1 MKRLGFALVGLIL
14 LLVPG
19 DALASLTLTSPAD
32 STSLHAN
39 QTLTVS
45 WTPDG
50 DATANDAA
58 PSYLLFTGTYWTT
71 RITLNQAGIRA
82 HSFSFRPNE
91 TVASLLANHGPNVL
105 AAAVTPPIGSD
116 YVLPGGVYAIDLF
129 ILDGTGGVHDRASAV
144 GLNVVDQC
152 GVGTYSLDGWPPCT
166 QATPGHYVFTG
177 GSTNQLPCAPG
188 TFVGIFG
195 NYTCDLA
202 PPGGYVPIA
211 AATAPTDCSAGTYQD
226 EPGQIACKTAPAG
239 SFVATT
245 GATAAIPCPAGASSP
260 PGSTA
265 ASACVTPPTVARTDT
280 ASATPAA
287 PSCVIAGGKSVTAA
301 CVARQLGIS
310 IAKPTTSRLALPSG
324 KQAACVVRR
333 KRIIGSAT
341 GSCRVLLVVA
351 KPGSMPKTYR
361 ATVIISA

>member
-91 TVASLLANHGPNVL
+91 TVASLLANDGPNVL

-166 QATPGHYVFTG
+166 QATPGTT
-177 GSTNQLPCAPG
+177 S
-188 TFVGIFG
+188 
-195 NYTCDLA
+195 
-202 PPGGYVPIA
+202 
-211 AATAPTDCSAGTYQD
+211 S
-226 EPGQIACKTAPAG
+226 PAG
-239 SFVATT
+239 RRINCPAHRGHSSGSSATT
-245 GATAAIPCPAGASSP
+245 PATSPLQAA
-260 PGSTA
+260 
-265 ASACVTPPTVARTDT
+265 
-280 ASATPAA
+280 
-287 PSCVIAGGKSVTAA
+287 
-301 CVARQLGIS
+301 
-310 IAKPTTSRLALPSG
+310 TSRLLLRPRPLTALPGRIRMSRARSRARPRRRG
-324 KQAACVVRR
+324 VSWPRPEQQQRYRARQEQAARPVPQPHP
-333 KRIIGSAT
+333 
-341 GSCRVLLVVA
+341 RV
-351 KPGSMPKTYR
+351 
-361 ATVIISA
+361 